1 MFNTK
6 IPLQKIFAYFFIG
19 LISFLLIIFFI
30 GTDIISSFGGRSV
43 DPNVIAVVNGQKI
56 NRVDFFRYSQQFRDQ
71 DMQGKEMIIL
81 DNLIANVL
89 FNQRAKKMGIAPTD
103 GRVMRF
109 IRGFFKD
116 KNTGTFDEETFKD
129 YLKNTRTSLPDFYRS
144 TYKEVVSDEFRRLIQ
159 LGFAVTPDDVQ
170 TEYAF
175 LQSNCQVQYSFITV
189 EDFRKRISA
198 SVAVTE
204 PELKAAMEKNKG
216 RFSDEATN
224 RRVTMEKLEEEKFA
238 STAGSQLEK
247 INALAKKG
255 ESFAQAAAILGG
267 RAGVTPVFLLGE
279 PVKQG
284 AAGDP
289 VLTELEKSPIFIDEC
304 IFTAPQKASRVLVT
318 PGGFAVI
325 TPLQL
330 KLAAGEPTASDYSR
344 ISDRLSRV
352 IFDSAYN
359 RMIVSLREEAK
370 IVKKLKTD

>member
-6 IPLQKIFAYFFIG
+6 LPLQKIFAYFFIG
-19 LISFLLIIFFI
+19 FISFLLIIFFV

-43 DPNVIAVVNGQKI
+43 DPNVVAVVNGQKI
-56 NRVDFFRYSQQFRDQ
+56 NRVDYFRYSQRFREQ
-71 DMQGKEMIIL
+71 DIQGKEMMIL
-81 DNLIANVL
+81 DNLIAEIL
-89 FNQRAKKMGIAPTD
+89 FYQRAKQMGIEPTE

-109 IRGFFKD
+109 IRGYFKD

-129 YLKNTRTSLPDFYRS
+129 YLQKTRTSIADFYRN

-159 LGFAVTPDDVQ
+159 MGFALTQSDIR

-175 LQSNCQVQYSFITV
+175 LQSNCQVQYAFIDM
-189 EDFRKRISA
+189 EEYRKRVSA
-198 SVAVTE
+198 SVTVTE
-204 PELKAAMEKNKG
+204 QELKAAMEKNRE

-224 RRVTMEKLEEEKFA
+224 RRVTKEKLEEEKFSATA
-238 STAGSQLEK
+238 SSLLEK
-247 INALAKKG
+247 INAMAKKG
-255 ESFAQAAAILGG
+255 ESFAQAAALLGA
-267 RAGVTPVFLLGE
+267 RTGVTPVFTLGE

-284 AAGDP
+284 TAGDP
-289 VLTELEKSPIFIDEC
+289 VLTQLEKAPNFIDEC
-304 IFTAPQKASRVLVT
+304 IFTAPQKTSRVLVT
-318 PGGFAVI
+318 PGGIAVI

-330 KLAAGEPTASDYSR
+330 QLAAGEPSDSDYNR

-359 RMIVSLREEAK
+359 RMIGSLREEAK